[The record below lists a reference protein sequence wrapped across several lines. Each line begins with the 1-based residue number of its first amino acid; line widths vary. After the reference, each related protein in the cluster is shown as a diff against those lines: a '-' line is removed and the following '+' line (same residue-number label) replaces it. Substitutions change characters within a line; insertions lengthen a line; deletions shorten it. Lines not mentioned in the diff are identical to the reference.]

1 MKKLN
6 NEKSDL
12 IIITNGPGE
21 LASWVKP
28 SVNLLKNSKFP
39 LRVSI
44 FLPPCPFSSGQ
55 EERIARDISGVD
67 IVLNP
72 VEFIKFLIFGKT
84 VDFKSLKKGIVLFL
98 GGEPLHAFLVAKRLG
113 FPVIAY
119 SERAFYLNKYFI
131 YSLVPDEHL
140 KKKLIKSGVKSETI
154 KVTGNLTLAS
164 IEVTLTG
171 DEARNLWGLSKNILT
186 VGLMPGSRPFLLRH
200 AVAYMMKVAEEVYKD
215 IETQFLLPLSPHIT
229 IDMLRD
235 SLLHTED
242 LMLEGSSGELDKD
255 EQGLFIKT
263 INNVK
268 IRVVENN
275 QYNVMNC
282 CDLILAIP
290 GTINAEAASLGIPM
304 VVCYTYNKPEI
315 IPVGGLPAILGKIP
329 LTGPFLKFIVWKIF
343 QRLKFFAIPNIKAGE
358 FIVPEIRVHYKA
370 DEISSVMVELLR
382 DSEKR
387 KEMSEKLKKLFMR
400 EGASQRLSNVVLEV
414 LGNFSD
420 KGE

>member
-1 MKKLN
+1 
-6 NEKSDL
+6 
-12 IIITNGPGE
+12 
-21 LASWVKP
+21 
-28 SVNLLKNSKFP
+28 
-39 LRVSI
+39 
-44 FLPPCPFSSGQ
+44 
-55 EERIARDISGVD
+55 
-67 IVLNP
+67 
-72 VEFIKFLIFGKT
+72 
-84 VDFKSLKKGIVLFL
+84 
-98 GGEPLHAFLVAKRLG
+98 
-113 FPVIAY
+113 
-119 SERAFYLNKYFI
+119 
-131 YSLVPDEHL
+131 
-140 KKKLIKSGVKSETI
+140 
-154 KVTGNLTLAS
+154 
-164 IEVTLTG
+164 
-171 DEARNLWGLSKNILT
+171 
-186 VGLMPGSRPFLLRH
+186 
-200 AVAYMMKVAEEVYKD
+200 
-215 IETQFLLPLSPHIT
+215 
-229 IDMLRD
+229 
-235 SLLHTED
+235 
-242 LMLEGSSGELDKD
+242 MLEGSSGELDKD